1 MKQSVILKNVYVLDK
16 ATAAGPLEKKGPLG
30 QYFDVY
36 YNSQRMDEKT
46 YEDGGKRMLI
56 DSINFLIEKT
66 KTEKKIDLMCGGDL
80 SNQIACS
87 NYISSR
93 YPYPFIGV
101 YGACSTSVLSMIL
114 GSTYIDSNIYKN
126 VLCFVSSHNCTAER
140 QFRYPTEYGIQR
152 KNTSTWTTT
161 GYGAVILTNKKK
173 KIKVTSFT
181 IGKTIDWGYS
191 DVNDTGGIMAPAA
204 LDTLKVHLSD
214 LKRDVS
220 YYDLILTGDL
230 SSFGKKIFI
239 DLAKKEGI
247 DLTQNYDDCGTL
259 LYDLDNQKVDLG
271 GSGCACSALVTYG
284 YIFELLK
291 KKKLHRVL
299 LIATGSLHSPVYVQ
313 QKNSIPGIA
322 HAISFEVE

>member
-1 MKQSVILKNVYVLDK
+1 MKQSVILNNVYVLDK
-16 ATAAGPLEKKGPLG
+16 LTAGGMVEKKGPLG
-30 QYFDVY
+30 KYLDLSYSNQH
-36 YNSQRMDEKT
+36 MGEKS
-46 YEDGGKRMLI
+46 YEDG
-56 DSINFLIEKT
+56 
-66 KTEKKIDLMCGGDL
+66 EKKMVKDTLTYLLDKTHMENRIDLVCGGDL

-87 NYISSR
+87 NYVSSFF
-93 YPYPFIGV
+93 PYSFIGV

-114 GSTYIDSNIYKN
+114 GATYIDTKIYKN

-161 GYGAVILTNKKK
+161 GCGAVILTNRKK

-181 IGKTIDWGYS
+181 IGKTIDWGYGN
-191 DVNDTGGIMAPAA
+191 VNDTGGVMAPAA

-230 SSFGKKIFI
+230 SSFGKKVMIE
-239 DLAKKEGI
+239 LAKKEGI
-247 DLTQNYDDCGTL
+247 DLSKNYDDCGTL
-259 LYDLDNQKVDLG
+259 LYDIENQKVDLG

-284 YIFELLK
+284 YIFEMMK
-291 KKKLHRVL
+291 KKKLKKVL
-299 LIATGSLHSPVYVQ
+299 LIATGSLHSPTYVQ
-313 QKNSIPGIA
+313 QKKSIPSIA